1 MCIEVELGLLIRGP
15 TTLEGSLAIET
26 RGLANIL
33 SSSLA
38 SYMASLLS
46 LLDSLLYDPL
56 RRLLIGV
63 LAMGVIAR
71 VLRR

>member
-15 TTLEGSLAIET
+15 TSLEGSLAIEI